1 MSAEEALS
9 MGWSGPIALAKV
21 ESADGAS
28 VRVSGPGFGRAAA
41 RLAVPAYAPRAGDA
55 VLVALADDG
64 TRYVV
69 GVVRALRDST
79 DFPPESRSSELRAS
93 DGAHARLER
102 DEEGREALVLRD
114 AGGRLIVAHRP
125 ELGRTEIC
133 ADGDLVLRAGGD
145 LELDAQGAVRVRAGS
160 DLRLEGRGDVAI
172 ASTDLDGTTRSA
184 LSMREG
190 QTSLSTER
198 LGASAERADVTIR
211 ELNLVTRTLRTVA
224 GRVKHE
230 IEVLETNAGRI
241 VERAQES
248 YRETEGLSQSKAGR
262 LRMVAQTSFT
272 ALAEKVLLKAGED
285 VKIKGEKIYLA

>member
-9 MGWSGPIALAKV
+9 MGWSGTIALAKV

-64 TRYVV
+64 SRYVV
-69 GVVRALRDST
+69 GVVRALRDSS
-79 DFPPESRSSELRAS
+79 DVPEAQASELRAS
-93 DGAHARLER
+93 DGAHARIEQ
-102 DEEGREALVLRD
+102 DEEGREVLALRD
-114 AGGRLIVAHRP
+114 AEGRLLVAHRP

-160 DLRLEGRGDVAI
+160 DLRLEGRGDVVM
-172 ASTDLDGTTRSA
+172 ASTDLDGEPRSA

-190 QTSLSTER
+190 QASLSTER
-198 LGASAERADVTIR
+198 LGATIERADVTIR
-211 ELNLVTRTLRTVA
+211 ELNFVTRTLRTVA
-224 GRVKHE
+224 GRVKRE
-230 IEVLETNAGRI
+230 VEVLETHAGRI
-241 VERAQES
+241 VEHARES
-248 YRETEGLSQSKAGR
+248 YRETEGLSQTRAGR
-262 LRMVAQTSFT
+262 LRMVAETSFT
-272 ALAEKVLLKAGED
+272 TLAEKVLLKAGED